1 MSKLI
6 ALLRVKD
13 GILFADEWLKVM
25 EKLVDEIVVV
35 DNGSTDGT
43 FELFSRHK
51 LVVDIIQTFGFD
63 EGRDDGFALG
73 AT

>member
-13 GILFADEWLKVM
+13 GLLFAEEWLSVM

-43 FELFSRHK
+43 FELLSKHS
-51 LVVDIIQTFGFD
+51 LVTDITQT
-63 EGRDDGFALG
+63 
-73 AT
+73 